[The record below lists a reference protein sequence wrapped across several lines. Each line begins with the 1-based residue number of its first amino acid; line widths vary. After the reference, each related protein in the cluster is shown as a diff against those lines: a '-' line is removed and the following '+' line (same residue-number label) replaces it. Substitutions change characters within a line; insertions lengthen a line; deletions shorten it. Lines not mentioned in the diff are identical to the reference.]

1 MGTACPPQ
9 GLTAL
14 APCRRAAGR
23 AGPHRSP
30 CKAELRAGCETLTGK
45 WGASQVPSRLL
56 RPGRPVPQDH
66 VGCCLPILQVTVQR
80 ASPKLRVFP
89 GGVVG
94 LAWVS
99 GAGGE
104 DSTEGEC
111 HCRHEECGSE
121 TVLPQHLRQWG
132 LLGTPGRD
140 AEGALCA
147 RFSLE
152 QTPSQQEAGQGLV
165 LTGCSVISEWPLC
178 ACVGRLGSLAS
189 GLCGPR

>member
-1 MGTACPPQ
+1 M
-9 GLTAL
+9 
-14 APCRRAAGR
+14 
-23 AGPHRSP
+23 
-30 CKAELRAGCETLTGK
+30 GK
-45 WGASQVPSRLL
+45 WGGPPRCRVVFCALGGLFPKTTWAAAFLSFRSPF
-56 RPGRPVPQDH
+56 
-66 VGCCLPILQVTVQR
+66 TVQR

-94 LAWVS
+94 LAWVP

-111 HCRHEECGSE
+111 HCQHEACGSE
-121 TVLPQHLRQWG
+121 TVLPQHLRPWG
-132 LLGTPGRD
+132 LLGTPGCD

-165 LTGCSVISEWPLC
+165 LTDCSVIREWPLC